1 MWGFYSNPMLPFFSG
16 AKAVAANVPAPGER
30 GDYTLAMFQADH
42 PEFFSG
48 ADPPAP
54 LLPENML
61 QIFINQANTSVLP
74 SRWSDMW
81 ELAAGLYV
89 AHFASLYLKTYNPG
103 QSSAN
108 QTVMSATPTGLVSSA
123 KMGDTSLN
131 FDNTAIT
138 EGTKEWG
145 AWNSTV
151 YGQQLVTYARLIGMG
166 GMYVI

>member
-89 AHFASLYLKTYNPG
+89 AHFAALFLKTYQPG
-103 QSSAN
+103 ETTGSQTAAASAP
-108 QTVMSATPTGLVSSA
+108 SGLLSSA
-123 KMGDTSLN
+123 KMGDTSLT
-131 FDNTAIT
+131 FDNSAIV

-145 AWNSTV
+145 AWNATT
-151 YGQQLVTYARLIGMG
+151 YGQQLITYARMIGMG

>member
-1 MWGFYSNPMLPFFSG
+1 MWGFYSNPMLPFFNG

-89 AHFASLYLKTYNPG
+89 AHFAALYLKTYNPG

-131 FDNTAIT
+131 FDNAAIT

>member
-1 MWGFYSNPMLPFFSG
+1 MWGFYSNPMLPFFNG

-30 GDYTLAMFQADH
+30 GDYTLAMFRADH

-89 AHFASLYLKTYNPG
+89 AHFAALYLKTYRMHSDNPS
-103 QSSAN
+103 QAA
-108 QTVMSATPTGLVSSA
+108 TAATPSGLVSSA
-123 KMGDTSLN
+123 RMGDTQIN
-131 FDNTAIT
+131 YDNSVVTKGT
-138 EGTKEWG
+138 EEWG
-145 AWNSTV
+145 TWNSTT
-151 YGQQLVTYARLIGMG
+151 YGQQLITYARSIGMG
-166 GMYVI
+166 GSYVI

>member
-1 MWGFYSNPMLPFFSG
+1 MWGFYNNPMLPFFNG

-30 GDYTLAMFQADH
+30 GDYTLAMFQSDH

-89 AHFASLYLKTYNPG
+89 AHFAALYLKTYSTG
-103 QSSAN
+103 QPSAG
-108 QTVMSATPTGLVSSA
+108 QTVTAATPTGLVSSA
-123 KMGDTSLN
+123 RMGDTQIN
-131 FDNTAIT
+131 YDNSAIT
-138 EGTKEWG
+138 AGTAEWG
-145 AWNSTV
+145 TWNATT
-151 YGQQLVTYARLIGMG
+151 YGQQLITYARSIGMG
-166 GMYVI
+166 GSYVI

>member
-61 QIFINQANTSVLP
+61 QLFVNQANTSILP

-89 AHFASLYLKTYNPG
+89 AHFAALYLKTYNPG

>member
-1 MWGFYSNPMLPFFSG
+1 MWGFYSNPMLPFFNG

-30 GDYTLAMFQADH
+30 GDYTLAMFQADR

>member
-1 MWGFYSNPMLPFFSG
+1 MWGFYSNPMLPFFNG

-89 AHFASLYLKTYNPG
+89 AHFAALYLKTYSTG
-103 QSSAN
+103 QPSAG
-108 QTVMSATPTGLVSSA
+108 QTVTAATPTGLVSSA
-123 KMGDTSLN
+123 RMGDTQIN
-131 FDNTAIT
+131 YDNSAIT
-138 EGTKEWG
+138 AGTAEWG
-145 AWNSTV
+145 TWNATT
-151 YGQQLVTYARLIGMG
+151 YGQQLITYARSIGMG
-166 GMYVI
+166 GSYVI

>member
-1 MWGFYSNPMLPFFSG
+1 MWGFYSNPMLPLFNG
-16 AKAVAANVPAPGER
+16 ARAAASNVPAPGES
-30 GDYTLAMFQADH
+30 GDYTLAMFQTDH

-89 AHFASLYLKTYNPG
+89 AHFAALYLKTYSTG
-103 QSSAN
+103 QPSAG
-108 QTVMSATPTGLVSSA
+108 QTVTAATPTGLVSSA

-151 YGQQLVTYARLIGMG
+151 YGQQLITYARLIGMG

>member
-1 MWGFYSNPMLPFFSG
+1 MWGFYSNPMLPFFNG